1 MTTYVRVHVYILFH
15 ALGYGMHASDVFFFL
30 KKNMCVHTAHGF
42 FMMNLAQNMI
52 TASSQHRGMIVARKV
67 HFCCELL

>member
-42 FMMNLAQNMI
+42 HDEF
-52 TASSQHRGMIVARKV
+52 SSKHDHSKLTTSWHDRRKKSP
-67 HFCCELL
+67 FLL